1 MLPEWGFKET
11 SCNMVTWFQLST
23 TLAMLIIQFN
33 FLQQLPLSVNEDCQK
48 AVNDVKVVT
57 SCPKSKEE
65 WDIAALKKDCNKLA
79 AVARTKNCT
88 IKEEQPEYHC
98 VFNSLRNK
106 LLEVC
111 ADKRNIL
118 GYCTEFNE
126 LGGVIQNHY
135 PVPCEKCN
143 GSYYSSDAYK
153 YQECYEL
160 DKQTQNSTDLD
171 LGNPELGN
179 ETRLSFSITI
189 TVTFALILLCGLAVI
204 IVLFCKG
211 KSELPKREKDVE
223 DQQRLMDDNLIEK
236 EAESKPCRQYLYCK
250 AEEFEHFHFIYD
262 QIWEYKQRLDNE
274 NKKDDLTIVMPKN
287 VVVRIELVGKFTNDD
302 LQLLPRGKLSKK
314 EKKDETI
321 WETILVC
328 FENYVSM
335 KSALEARRE
344 ECACIMILN
353 KSVLVATD
361 NKNGSIR
368 IIDQNK
374 ENILDTI
381 TSYLEKP
388 LDDILRKWS
397 DIYTDRVDEIM
408 AFKETI
414 LDHKKDTK
422 TPNDADNK
430 EKCMFRKPD
439 KVNDTN
445 TKTISRRGQFNKYT
459 DDKELRTFI
468 NSESFEKDPLKQEKR
483 KLFWSLSGILV
494 KTDNDESDTIA
505 QTDRHGF
512 TKTNQ
517 TTYTEDKHLSNQG
530 EFSVL
535 KLTMNQTE
543 DNQNGEKSVGFEGIR
558 YSNQEHE
565 IHTTRHNKTNSTEN
579 SDE

>member
-1 MLPEWGFKET
+1 
-11 SCNMVTWFQLST
+11 
-23 TLAMLIIQFN
+23 MLIQFH
-33 FLQQLPLSVNEDCQK
+33 LPLSVNEGCQE
-48 AVNDVKVVT
+48 AVNDVKFVT

-65 WDIAALKKDCNKLA
+65 WDIAALKKNCSKLA
-79 AVARTKNCT
+79 AVAKTKNCT
-88 IKEEQPEYHC
+88 IKDKQPEFHC

-111 ADKRNIL
+111 ADKRIIF

-126 LGGVIQNHY
+126 VGGLIQNHY
-135 PVPCEKCN
+135 PVPCEKVYPKCN
-143 GSYYSSDAYK
+143 NSYYSSDAYK
-153 YQECYEL
+153 YPGCYEL
-160 DKQTQNSTDLD
+160 VKQTQNSTDLD

-179 ETRLSFSITI
+179 ETRFSFSVTL
-189 TVTFALILLCGLAVI
+189 TATFASILLCGLAVT
-204 IVLFCKG
+204 IVLFCKREG
-211 KSELPKREKDVE
+211 ELPKKEIDIEER
-223 DQQRLMDDNLIEK
+223 QSLMDDNSIDK

-274 NKKDDLTIVMPKN
+274 NKKHDQTIVMPKN

-314 EKKDETI
+314 EKKDEII

-328 FENYVSM
+328 FENYVSL

-344 ECACIMILN
+344 ECACNMILI

-368 IIDQNK
+368 VVDQNK

-388 LDDILRKWS
+388 LGDILRKWS

-408 AFKETI
+408 AFKKTI
-414 LDHKKDTK
+414 LDHNKDTK
-422 TPNDADNK
+422 TPNVADNK
-430 EKCMFRKPD
+430 EKCLSRKPD
-439 KVNDTN
+439 KENDTN
-445 TKTISRRGQFNKYT
+445 TKNMSRRGQVNKET
-459 DDKELRTFI
+459 DHKELRTNFS
-468 NSESFEKDPLKQEKR
+468 NSESFEKDPLNQEKR

-494 KTDNDESDTIA
+494 KTYKDESDTFA
-505 QTDRHGF
+505 PTDRHGF
-512 TKTNQ
+512 TKRNQ
-517 TTYTEDKHLSNQG
+517 TTCTEDKHLSNQR
-530 EFSVL
+530 EFSVM

-543 DNQNGEKSVGFEGIR
+543 DNQNGEKSVGFDSIR
-558 YSNQEHE
+558 YINPEHE
-565 IHTTRHNKTNSTEN
+565 VHTTRYNSTSSITSTEN
-579 SDE
+579 SDK